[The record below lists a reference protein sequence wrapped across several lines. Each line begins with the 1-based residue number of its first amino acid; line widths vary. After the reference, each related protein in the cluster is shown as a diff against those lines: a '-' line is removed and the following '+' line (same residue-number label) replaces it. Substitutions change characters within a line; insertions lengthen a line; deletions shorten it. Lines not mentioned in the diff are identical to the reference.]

1 MMDST
6 SLNYTNDIH
15 FDFYFYST
23 TGIVRILS
31 LTETGIDYYNYSGGY
46 PARIWTMLG
55 TIN

>member
-1 MMDST
+1 MDST